1 MADPNQAGRRTV
13 SKFGIEG
20 QGGGPRLPLRTMS
33 ISLDLTKPLGR
44 LGLAINTVILGA
56 VFYGVSFVAHHYM
69 SHTLPEAEA
78 HHEEAVVKAA
88 LVDKAVAKA
97 KTAAKG
103 KTFDAAAAKAQ
114 AEAAV
119 SADFKK
125 QADEIHHHAVEGWAP
140 FAVFLLIL
148 SAVFF
153 AGFLSV
159 YVQRRANDAG
169 LKGLWIFPNH
179 LGAWALAGYVAFYP
193 FLAAHDLRNAWAPA
207 FIAGLVLLLPVLFAG
222 EGHHD
227 HGHGPDHDHGDGH
240 DHGHTH

>member
-1 MADPNQAGRRTV
+1 
-13 SKFGIEG
+13 
-20 QGGGPRLPLRTMS
+20 MS

-103 KTFDAAAAKAQ
+103 KTFDAAAAKTQ

-159 YVQRRANDAG
+159 YVQRRANDGG

-193 FLAAHDLRNAWAPA
+193 FLAAHALRNAWAPA
-207 FIAGLVLLLPVLFAG
+207 FIAGLVLLLPVLFAS

-227 HGHGPDHDHGDGH
+227 HGHDHDHGDGH

>member
-1 MADPNQAGRRTV
+1 
-13 SKFGIEG
+13 
-20 QGGGPRLPLRTMS
+20 MS
-33 ISLDLTKPLGR
+33 FSLDLTKPLGR
-44 LGLAINTVILGA
+44 LGLAINTLVLGV
-56 VFYGVSFVAHHYM
+56 VFYGISVGAYYYM
-69 SHTLPEAEA
+69 THTLPESGAHAKEA
-78 HHEEAVVKAA
+78 AVKAA
-88 LVDKAVAKA
+88 LVEKAVAKA

-103 KTFDAAAAKAQ
+103 KTFDAAAAKTQ

-159 YVQRRANDAG
+159 YVQRRANDGG

-193 FLAAHDLRNAWAPA
+193 FLAAHALRNAWAPA
-207 FIAGLVLLLPVLFAG
+207 FIAGLVLLLPVLFAS

-227 HGHGPDHDHGDGH
+227 HGHDHDHGDGH
-240 DHGHTH
+240 DHGHSH

>member
-1 MADPNQAGRRTV
+1 
-13 SKFGIEG
+13 
-20 QGGGPRLPLRTMS
+20 MS
-33 ISLDLTKPLGR
+33 FSLDLTKPLGR

-56 VFYGVSFVAHHYM
+56 VFYGVSAGAYHYM
-69 SHTLPEAEA
+69 SHTLPESEA
-78 HHEEAVVKAA
+78 HHQEAVVKAA

-103 KTFDAAAAKAQ
+103 KAFDAAAAKTQ

-119 SADFKK
+119 AADFKK
-125 QADEIHHHAVEGWAP
+125 QAEEIHHHAVEGWAP

-159 YVQRRANDAG
+159 FVQRRANDGG
-169 LKGLWIFPNH
+169 LKGLWIFTNH
-179 LGAWALAGYVAFYP
+179 LGAWAVAGYVAFYP
-193 FLAAHDLRNAWAPA
+193 FLAAHALRNAWAPA
-207 FIAGLVLLLPVLFAG
+207 LIGGLVLLLPVFFAS

-227 HGHGPDHDHGDGH
+227 HDHDHGDGH
-240 DHGHTH
+240 DHGHSH

>member
-1 MADPNQAGRRTV
+1 
-13 SKFGIEG
+13 
-20 QGGGPRLPLRTMS
+20 MS
-33 ISLDLTKPLGR
+33 FSLDLTKPLGR
-44 LGLAINTVILGA
+44 LGLAINTVVLGA
-56 VFYGVSFVAHHYM
+56 VFYGISVAAYHYM
-69 SHTLPEAEA
+69 SHTLPESEA
-78 HHEEAVVKAA
+78 HAKEAVAKAA
-88 LVDKAVAKA
+88 LVEKAVAKA

-103 KTFDAAAAKAQ
+103 KAFDEKAAVAQ

-119 SADFKK
+119 AADFKK

-153 AGFLSV
+153 SGFLSV
-159 YVQRRANDAG
+159 YVQRRANDGG
-169 LKGLWIFPNH
+169 LKGLWLFTNH
-179 LGAWALAGYVAFYP
+179 LGAWAFAGYVAFYP
-193 FLAAHDLRNAWAPA
+193 FLAAHGLRNAYAPA

-227 HGHGPDHDHGDGH
+227 HDHDHDHGDGH

>member
-1 MADPNQAGRRTV
+1 MADPNQAGRRAV

-20 QGGGPRLPLRTMS
+20 RGDGPRLPLRTMS
-33 ISLDLTKPLGR
+33 FSLDLTKPLGR

-56 VFYGVSFVAHHYM
+56 VFYGVSAGAYHYM
-69 SHTLPEAEA
+69 SHTLPESEA
-78 HHEEAVVKAA
+78 HHQEAVVKAA

-159 YVQRRANDAG
+159 YVQRRANDGG

-193 FLAAHDLRNAWAPA
+193 FLSAHALRNAWAPA

-227 HGHGPDHDHGDGH
+227 HDHDHGDGH

>member
-1 MADPNQAGRRTV
+1 
-13 SKFGIEG
+13 
-20 QGGGPRLPLRTMS
+20 MS
-33 ISLDLTKPLGR
+33 FSLDLTKPLGR
-44 LGLAINTVILGA
+44 LGLVINTLVLGA
-56 VFYGVSFVAHHYM
+56 VFYGISVGAYHYM
-69 SHTLPEAEA
+69 SHTLPESDAHAKEA
-78 HHEEAVVKAA
+78 ATKAA

-103 KTFDAAAAKAQ
+103 KAFDEKAAVAA
-114 AEAAV
+114 AEAA
-119 SADFKK
+119 AEPELKK
-125 QADEIHHHAVEGWAP
+125 QAEEIHHHAVEGWAP

-159 YVQRRANDAG
+159 YVQRRANDGG

-193 FLAAHDLRNAWAPA
+193 FLSAHALRNAWAPA

-227 HGHGPDHDHGDGH
+227 HDHDHGDGH

>member
-1 MADPNQAGRRTV
+1 
-13 SKFGIEG
+13 
-20 QGGGPRLPLRTMS
+20 MS

-78 HHEEAVVKAA
+78 HHEEAVVKTA

-227 HGHGPDHDHGDGH
+227 HGHGHDHDHGDGH

>member
-1 MADPNQAGRRTV
+1 
-13 SKFGIEG
+13 
-20 QGGGPRLPLRTMS
+20 MS
-33 ISLDLTKPLGR
+33 FSLDLTKPLGR

-56 VFYGVSFVAHHYM
+56 VFYGVSAGAYHYM

-169 LKGLWIFPNH
+169 LKGLWIFTNH
-179 LGAWALAGYVAFYP
+179 LGAWAFASYVAFYP
-193 FLAAHDLRNAWAPA
+193 YLADHGLRNAWAPA
-207 FIAGLVLLLPVLFAG
+207 FIGGLVLLLPVLFAG

-227 HGHGPDHDHGDGH
+227 HDHDHGDGH